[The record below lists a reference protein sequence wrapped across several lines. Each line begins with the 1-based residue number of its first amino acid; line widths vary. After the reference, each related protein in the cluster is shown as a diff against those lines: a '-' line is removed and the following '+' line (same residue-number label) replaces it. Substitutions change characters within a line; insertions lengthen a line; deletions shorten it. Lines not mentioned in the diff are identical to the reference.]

1 MIRKI
6 DTSLRSRSAA
16 EAWFA
21 VVRAYNL
28 CDAAMSAR
36 LSELSLRVT
45 EHEVLANL
53 ALMPGMTQQ
62 ELATR
67 CFVAKS
73 GISMLL
79 TRLEERE
86 LLRREADGRDQR
98 AKRLYLTGTGE
109 TIAKQAMAIQDGIVS
124 AMMAPL
130 TLQEMKAMSE
140 HSARVSEV
148 LETLALKS

>member
-6 DTSLRSRSAA
+6 DTSLRSRNAA

-36 LSELSLRVT
+36 LSELGLRVT

-109 TIAKQAMAIQDGIVS
+109 TIAKQAMAIQDDIVS

>member
-1 MIRKI
+1 
-6 DTSLRSRSAA
+6 
-16 EAWFA
+16 
-21 VVRAYNL
+21 
-28 CDAAMSAR
+28 
-36 LSELSLRVT
+36 
-45 EHEVLANL
+45 
-53 ALMPGMTQQ
+53 MPGMTQQ

-98 AKRLYLTGTGE
+98 AKRLYLTSTGE
-109 TIAKQAMAIQDGIVS
+109 ALAKQAMAIQDDIVS

>member
-1 MIRKI
+1 MTSKT
-6 DTSLRSRSAA
+6 DTSLRCRSATT
-16 EAWFA
+16 AWFA

-36 LSELSLRVT
+36 LSELGLRVT

-53 ALMPGMTQQ
+53 ALKPGMTQQ

-86 LLRREADGRDQR
+86 WLRREADGRDQR
-98 AKRLYLTGTGE
+98 AKRLYLTATGE
-109 TIAKQAMAIQDGIVS
+109 TLAKQAMAIQDDIVT

-130 TLQEMKAMSE
+130 TLQEMKSMSE
-140 HSARVSEV
+140 HSARVSAV
-148 LETLALKS
+148 LETLVLKR

>member
-36 LSELSLRVT
+36 LSELGLRVT

-109 TIAKQAMAIQDGIVS
+109 TIAKQAMAIQDDIVS

-130 TLQEMKAMSE
+130 TLQEIKAMSE

>member
-1 MIRKI
+1 MTKKI
-6 DTSLRSRSAA
+6 DTPLRTSSATT
-16 EAWFA
+16 AWFA

-28 CDAAMSAR
+28 CDAALSGR
-36 LSELSLRVT
+36 LSELGLRVT

-53 ALMPGMTQQ
+53 ALTPGMTQQ
-62 ELATR
+62 DLATR

-79 TRLEERE
+79 NRLEERE

-98 AKRLYLTGTGE
+98 AKRLYLTTKGE
-109 TIAKQAMAIQDGIVS
+109 TLAKQAMDIQNDIVS

-130 TLQEMKAMSE
+130 TLEEMKAMTE
-140 HSARVSEV
+140 QSARVSAV
-148 LETLALKS
+148 LETLAVKS

>member
-1 MIRKI
+1 MIREI
-6 DTSLRSRSAA
+6 DTSLRNRSAA
-16 EAWFA
+16 AAWFA

-36 LSELSLRVT
+36 LSELGLRVT

-86 LLRREADGRDQR
+86 WLRREADGRDQR
-98 AKRLYLTGTGE
+98 AKRLYLTATGE
-109 TIAKQAMAIQDGIVS
+109 TLAKQAMAIQDDIVT

-130 TLQEMKAMSE
+130 TLQEMKSMSE
-140 HSARVSEV
+140 HSAQVSAV
-148 LETLALKS
+148 LETLVLKR